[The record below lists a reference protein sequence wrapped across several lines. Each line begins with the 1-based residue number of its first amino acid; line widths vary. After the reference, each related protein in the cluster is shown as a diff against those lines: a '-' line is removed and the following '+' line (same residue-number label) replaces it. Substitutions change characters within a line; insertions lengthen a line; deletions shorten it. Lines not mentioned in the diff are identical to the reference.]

1 MSVYRSHHAA
11 HDDNEIINYWI
22 NGNGANQIT
31 PPDWHEIVGES
42 GEAGEGCLMTAVKA
56 VGWALVAGAVIGLT
70 VLGTFVT
77 AFRWDLW

>member
-11 HDDNEIINYWI
+11 DD
-22 NGNGANQIT
+22 GQ
-31 PPDWHEIVGES
+31 WHEIVGES

-56 VGWALVAGAVIGLT
+56 AGWALLAGAVIGLT